1 MYFVW
6 RHSYCQFLNKEG
18 LKCVRRFVTL
28 QVASLCCCRTGY
40 CNCTH
45 RVLLKVKEGFFC
57 LFFFA
62 HKTVFYNTSIL
73 GLYIYASG
81 MLCVQRKTLQ
91 KWHSWNADF
100 ESTQHSSIEIK
111 TDRAI
116 IRLTCILFLSLPY
129 SNQMNMYKA
138 KYNRW
143 DTVTSHWDLITL
155 SSQCF

>member
-62 HKTVFYNTSIL
+62 HKTVFYNTSIW
-73 GLYIYASG
+73 GLYIYMQVERFVFRGRPYKNGIVG
-81 MLCVQRKTLQ
+81 MLTLR
-91 KWHSWNADF
+91 AR
-100 ESTQHSSIEIK
+100 ST
-111 TDRAI
+111 A
-116 IRLTCILFLSLPY
+116 
-129 SNQMNMYKA
+129 A
-138 KYNRW
+138 
-143 DTVTSHWDLITL
+143 
-155 SSQCF
+155 